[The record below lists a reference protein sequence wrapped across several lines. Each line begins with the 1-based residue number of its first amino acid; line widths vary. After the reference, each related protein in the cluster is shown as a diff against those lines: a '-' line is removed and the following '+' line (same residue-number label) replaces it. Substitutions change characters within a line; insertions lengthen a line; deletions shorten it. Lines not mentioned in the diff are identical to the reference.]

1 MSRTLCALAA
11 LLAASAAGADE
22 LRALCADRPGLGTP
36 ACTVDA
42 GHAVFELGIA
52 DFSRERDGDRRS
64 DTLLVG
70 DALLRFGLDDTLEA
84 QIGWTAY
91 GRRRERSGGV
101 ATQASRFGD
110 LQVALRRNL
119 RSPDGSGVSVA
130 LMPYAQFAT
139 GREPIGAADWSAGL
153 VVPIGIDLGGGSLAF
168 TPSVDAVVDSDGH
181 GRHLGYGSVVGWG
194 FDCGDALSASVEL
207 SLYRDRDPAGAST
220 QRIAGLSL
228 AWQPPG
234 RTGRDPSSQWDIG
247 SNVGLDK
254 ASPDVELYVGYV
266 RRF

>member
-1 MSRTLCALAA
+1 MSKMLCALAA
-11 LLAASAAGADE
+11 LLAAGAAGADE
-22 LRALCADRPGLGTP
+22 LRPLCADRPGLGTP

-52 DFSRERDGDRRS
+52 DFSREREGSYRS

-70 DALLRFGLDDTLEA
+70 DALLRFGLNDTLEA

-91 GRRRERSGGV
+91 GRQRERSGGV
-101 ATQASRFGD
+101 STQASRFGD
-110 LQVALRRNL
+110 LQVVLRQNL
-119 RSPDGSGVSVA
+119 RNPDGSGVSVA

-153 VVPIGIDLGGGSLAF
+153 IVPVGIDLGAGSLAF

-194 FDCGDALSASVEL
+194 FDCSDTLSASIEL

-220 QRIAGLSL
+220 QRVAGLSL
-228 AWQPPG
+228 AWQPEHPG
-234 RTGRDPSSQWDIG
+234 GTASQWDFG

-254 ASPDVELYVGYV
+254 ASPDIELYVGYV